1 MVEGGITMQAIKTAI
16 SIEKNL
22 FDQAEIIARTMKVS
36 RSKLFVIALQDFIEH
51 QKNKEMLAQINA
63 AYEDEPDAT
72 EQTIRKIVRRQHR
85 RIVEGEW

>member
-1 MVEGGITMQAIKTAI
+1 MLAIKTAI

-22 FDQAEIIARTMKVS
+22 FDQAEKMAHTMKVS

-51 QKNKEMLAQINA
+51 QKNREMLAQINA
-63 AYEDEPDAT
+63 AYSDEPDAT
-72 EQTIRKIVRRQHR
+72 EQTLRRKARRQHR

>member
-1 MVEGGITMQAIKTAI
+1 MQAIKTAI

-63 AYEDEPDAT
+63 AYDDEPDAN
-72 EQTIRKIVRRQHR
+72 EQAIRKKARHQHR

>member
-1 MVEGGITMQAIKTAI
+1 MQAIKTAI

-63 AYEDEPDAT
+63 AYDDEADAT
-72 EQTIRKIVRRQHR
+72 EQAIRKKVRRKHR

>member
-1 MVEGGITMQAIKTAI
+1 MQAIKTAI

-22 FDQAEIIARTMKVS
+22 FEQAEKIARTMKVS

-51 QKNKEMLAQINA
+51 QKNREMLAQINA
-63 AYEDEPDAT
+63 AYADEPDTT
-72 EQTIRKIVRRQHR
+72 EQALRIKARRQHR

>member
-1 MVEGGITMQAIKTAI
+1 MQAIKTAI

-22 FDQAEIIARTMKVS
+22 FDQAEIIARTMNVS

-51 QKNKEMLAQINA
+51 QKNKEMLEQINA
-63 AYEDEPDAT
+63 AYDDEPDT
-72 EQTIRKIVRRQHR
+72 SEQVLRKKVRRQHR

>member
-1 MVEGGITMQAIKTAI
+1 MLAIKTAI

-22 FDQAEIIARTMKVS
+22 FDQAEKIAKTMKVS

-51 QKNKEMLAQINA
+51 RKNKELLAQINA
-63 AYEDEPDAT
+63 AYADEPDAS
-72 EQTIRKIVRRQHR
+72 EQALRRKTRRQHR

>member
-1 MVEGGITMQAIKTAI
+1 MQAIKTAI

-22 FDQAEIIARTMKVS
+22 FDQAENIARTMKVS

-51 QKNKEMLAQINA
+51 RNNKEMLAQINA
-63 AYEDEPDAT
+63 AYADEPDAA
-72 EQTIRKIVRRQHR
+72 EQTLRQKSRRQHR